1 MSITVSLNTGAKPP
15 VTVSPDPYDVSA
27 NTVESLT
34 WVPATGQT
42 FTFKSLTFAN
52 NPSCMGTPNVTS
64 AQVTVQDTN
73 GTNPGSPAV
82 TYPYTVVVEY
92 NGLPYS
98 SDNTGITGTGSKP
111 GIRNK

>member
-1 MSITVSLNTGAKPP
+1 MSITVTLDTSAKPP
-15 VTVSPDPYDVSA
+15 VTVSPNPYDVSA
-27 NTVESLT
+27 GTAESLT

-42 FTFKSLTFAN
+42 FTFKSLTFTS
-52 NPSCMGTPNVTS
+52 NPSCMGTPGVTP

-92 NGLPYS
+92 NGQSYS
-98 SDNTGITGTGSKP
+98 SDETGVTGTGSKP
-111 GIRNK
+111 GIRNR